1 MSRTGAR
8 ETTVITTATGMG
20 TGMAHPDGGKADRRT
35 EWVQLGLIFVLV
47 AAILAW
53 SLLNRL
59 A

>member
-1 MSRTGAR
+1 M
-8 ETTVITTATGMG
+8 AT
-20 TGMAHPDGGKADRRT
+20 HPDGGKADRRT
-35 EWVQLGLIFVLV
+35 EWVQLGLILGLV